1 TQYEAVRLFIE
12 RAQAAKP
19 DFAVTNA
26 NAPAVAEICHR
37 LDGLPLAIELA
48 AARSAVLSP
57 QALLVRLDQRLKLLT
72 GGARDLPIRQQTL
85 RDTIAWSYD
94 LLDAAEQTLFARLAV
109 FVGGA
114 RLEAAEAV
122 TTLNVETFERFN
134 VLDGLTTLAEQSLL
148 RQDEGEKGEPHFV
161 MLETIR
167 EYALE
172 RLEQSGEAQSIR
184 RQHAIY
190 YLALAERA
198 KVELSGTEQEAR
210 LLQLA
215 AEYDD
220 LRAALAW
227 ALGGGDAQVG
237 IRLALA
243 LAGPSWEVGRFWSG
257 FWALY
262 SYSSEGQKWLEQVAQ
277 SSAAAPAVQAMALLG
292 AGWFASE
299 QSDFPRATALKEEA
313 LARFRELGDTRGITR
328 TLTALGRTAWDL
340 GEYERASAL
349 LEENLTRLR
358 ELGDLE
364 GIAEAL
370 HALGNVVRDQG
381 DSVRAIA
388 LFEESLTV
396 WQELRD
402 TVGTCRVV
410 NGLGDVYFTVGNYAR
425 AAAHYQEALTLCR
438 AGGDEENIP
447 VVLCNLGR
455 VAHAQGDDV
464 RARALLE
471 ESLAFIRART
481 GHWSLFWVLGELGN
495 VARAQGEDGEARA
508 LLRESLRLQQQ
519 VGTKWNI
526 EQSLERIAGLA
537 VGQGRPERAAR
548 LFGAAEAL
556 REAIGRPLHPGERT
570 DYDRDL
576 AAARA
581 QLNQK
586 SFAAAW
592 AEGRAMTLEQAIAAA
607 LDEGV

>member
-1 TQYEAVRLFIE
+1 HDTLLREAVATHGGTVFKTAGDRVCATFPTAPAALAAALAAQRALQSEPWGPTDLLRVRMALHTGTAEVRHDDYFGPPLNRVARILNAGHGGQILISLATTELVRDHLPPEVALRDLGTHRLKDLTRPEQIFQLMVADLPSEFPPLHTLERWRTNLPVQPTPLIGRDREVAAVCATFRRVDVRLVTLIGPGGVGKTRMGLQAAAELLDTFPDGVYFVALAPITDPALIAPTIAQMLGLQETGGRPLVALIEDYLRDKQLLLLLDNFEQVVVAAPLIAELLAAAPDLKLLVTSRAILHLSGEHVFPVPPLGLPDRQQLPTIERLSQYDAVALFIA
-12 RAQAAKP
+12 RARAARP
-19 DFAVTNA
+19 EFQVTND

-277 SSAAAPAVQAMALLG
+277 SSAAAPAVQA
-292 AGWFASE
+292 
-299 QSDFPRATALKEEA
+299 
-313 LARFRELGDTRGITR
+313 
-328 TLTALGRTAWDL
+328 
-340 GEYERASAL
+340 
-349 LEENLTRLR
+349 
-358 ELGDLE
+358 
-364 GIAEAL
+364 
-370 HALGNVVRDQG
+370 
-381 DSVRAIA
+381 
-388 LFEESLTV
+388 
-396 WQELRD
+396 
-402 TVGTCRVV
+402 
-410 NGLGDVYFTVGNYAR
+410 
-425 AAAHYQEALTLCR
+425 
-438 AGGDEENIP
+438 
-447 VVLCNLGR
+447 
-455 VAHAQGDDV
+455 
-464 RARALLE
+464 
-471 ESLAFIRART
+471 
-481 GHWSLFWVLGELGN
+481 
-495 VARAQGEDGEARA
+495 
-508 LLRESLRLQQQ
+508 
-519 VGTKWNI
+519 
-526 EQSLERIAGLA
+526 
-537 VGQGRPERAAR
+537 
-548 LFGAAEAL
+548 
-556 REAIGRPLHPGERT
+556 
-570 DYDRDL
+570 
-576 AAARA
+576 
-581 QLNQK
+581 
-586 SFAAAW
+586 
-592 AEGRAMTLEQAIAAA
+592 
-607 LDEGV
+607 